1 MTTNFQSRAEQL
13 HQKLIDLESTADS
26 DHLFLCSYLLGHISL
41 ISSDSGD
48 SATQFDQLLQHSLD
62 TAFEI
67 DKLSEQDKR
76 DITELWQQLRT

>member
-1 MTTNFQSRAEQL
+1 MTTNFQARAEQL
-13 HQKLIDLESTADS
+13 YKKLIDLESIADS

-41 ISSDSGD
+41 ISAESGD
-48 SATQFDQLLQHSLD
+48 SATQFDQLLRHSLD

-76 DITELWQQLRT
+76 DITELWQQLRS